1 MLVFTSG
8 RVTWCII
15 GVEVGSSLGLSGG
28 CVDIKIGGYSV
39 EFDRWVV
46 GLPTL
51 CKNAVAV
58 VAARASALISGVR

>member
-1 MLVFTSG
+1 M
-8 RVTWCII
+8 
-15 GVEVGSSLGLSGG
+15 
-28 CVDIKIGGYSV
+28 DIKIGGYSV